1 MRLARCT
8 RVPLWLEGRV
18 KEEPC
23 SMAKALAI
31 GLDIGLA
38 TTKMV
43 VLEQRGN
50 SAKVRFAATLDQRDE
65 GILSTVELQEALTKW
80 LNQCKFRDAET
91 VIGMPQ
97 SMTNLR
103 LTDFPPASGQQ
114 LAEMVEYDVQQFAG
128 LSDETFRHDFHQQK
142 PFADFKNP
150 VLVGICAAPLVGRQL
165 STIES
170 VPFNIANIG
179 MDGIALANSFRALN
193 KKVVKKGGQLLLLDI
208 GANATTMVILEDGNI
223 GYVGSFP
230 YGGDMFT
237 EGLGQAQGLP
247 DAEAERLKKDSTI
260 EGEGHD
266 TPLGKCAYDF
276 ISELNTALDNWRFE
290 RGEGRVGLG
299 GGTQAETDFDHI
311 YVCGGGS
318 ELAGFKEFLSGV
330 YHAPVETFGLQLRRR
345 DPVSPNYSI
354 AYGHALQGLR
364 KVSGPARISLAPPN
378 VLWAAQRRRRHVLL
392 AAAVLLTGVMLVGTM
407 AIYAISLHK
416 EQGRLETVRARLD
429 SCAAI
434 IPSLQQHKADISQA
448 EAMLVP
454 FAARSNRNRTFIDAV
469 EVLSQ
474 YQQDEDW
481 LAYLADEESYYNL
494 RALKEAKE
502 SPKPKRPRVIP
513 LPGMGPPPEEE
524 DPPLLST
531 SFKPWTNL
539 YCSGFIPRRDIN
551 PLGNIRELLDEL
563 NSSDNSIFAEAD
575 SLTTERSD
583 VDVKVTAPWLQRY
596 MMRPFAL
603 RLPLKQTEFK
613 PFPEPRVNR

>member
-1 MRLARCT
+1 M
-8 RVPLWLEGRV
+8 G
-18 KEEPC
+18 
-23 SMAKALAI
+23 KAIAI

-50 SAKVRFAATLDQRDE
+50 GAKVRFAATLDQRDE

-80 LNQCKFRDAET
+80 LSQCRFRDAET
-91 VIGMPQ
+91 VIGIPQ

-128 LSDETFRHDFHQQK
+128 LSDESFRHDFYQQK

-150 VLVGICAAPLVGRQL
+150 VLVGICAAPLVTRQL
-165 STIES
+165 GNIDN
-170 VPFNIANIG
+170 VPFNVADIG
-179 MDGIALANSFRALN
+179 MDGIALANSFGALY
-193 KKVVKKGGQLLLLDI
+193 KKQAKEGLLLLLDI
-208 GANATTMVILEDGNI
+208 GANGTTMVILDEGKI
-223 GYVGSFP
+223 AYVGSFP

-237 EGLGQAQGLP
+237 EGLGQAQGVP
-247 DAEAERLKKDSTI
+247 DAEAERLKKDSTL
-260 EGEGHD
+260 EGQGHD

-276 ISELNTALDNWRFE
+276 VSELNTALDNWRFE

-299 GGTQAETDFDHI
+299 AGAQDESDFNRI
-311 YVCGGGS
+311 YVCGGGCQM
-318 ELAGFKEFLSGV
+318 AGFSEFLSEV
-330 YHAPVETFGLQLRRR
+330 YHAPVEVFGLQLRRR
-345 DPVSPNYSI
+345 EPVSPHYAI
-354 AYGHALQGLR
+354 AYGHALHGLR
-364 KVSGPARISLAPPN
+364 KVSGPARISLAPPH

-392 AAAVLLTGVMLVGTM
+392 AAAVLLTGVVLIGTM

-416 EQGRLETVRARLD
+416 EQGRLETVSARLD
-429 SCAAI
+429 SCETI
-434 IPSLQQHKADISQA
+434 IPSLQQHRADISQT

-454 FAARSNRNRTFIDAV
+454 FAARSNRNRVFIDAV

-481 LAYLADEESYYNL
+481 LAYLADEESYYDL
-494 RALKEAKE
+494 RKSTETARPE
-502 SPKPKRPRVIP
+502 PKRSIAFR
-513 LPGMGPPPEEE
+513 PGMTQPQEEE
-524 DPPLLST
+524 DPALLST
-531 SFKPWTNL
+531 SFKPWQNL

-551 PLGNIRELLDEL
+551 PLGNIRQLLDEL
-563 NSSDNSIFAEAD
+563 NSAENSIFAGAD

-603 RLPLKQTEFK
+603 RLPLKEVEFK
-613 PFPEPRVNR
+613 PFPEPTVN